1 MKHQSRIAVCS
12 RSFSKNTVLRE
23 ELEARYDFVKFN
35 DDGVNLDGQELVD
48 FLKDC
53 DKAITALERIDGEI
67 LKELPRL
74 KAIGKYG
81 VGLDMIDFEAM
92 REHKVKLGWTGGV
105 NRRSVAELVLCYF
118 ISLLRLIP
126 FSSSEVIEG
135 RWKQVIGRQLT
146 GKSVGIIGCGHI
158 GKDLIK
164 LLQPFNCR
172 ILVNDIVD
180 YPDFYKEYKIETLT
194 KEELIQQS
202 DIVTLHVP
210 LNKSTMNMLD
220 KEKLSLMKHDS
231 ILINA
236 ARGGLIDENELKN
249 ILKENKIAGAA
260 LDVFNHEPPE
270 DIELLKLPNIIVTP
284 HIGGSAY
291 EAILAMGMSAI
302 DGLEINK
309 IP

>member
-180 YPDFYKEYKIETLT
+180 YPDFYKEYNFHY
-194 KEELIQQS
+194 LIQ
-202 DIVTLHVP
+202 
-210 LNKSTMNMLD
+210 
-220 KEKLSLMKHDS
+220 KH
-231 ILINA
+231 L
-236 ARGGLIDENELKN
+236 
-249 ILKENKIAGAA
+249 
-260 LDVFNHEPPE
+260 
-270 DIELLKLPNIIVTP
+270 
-284 HIGGSAY
+284 
-291 EAILAMGMSAI
+291 
-302 DGLEINK
+302 
-309 IP
+309 